1 VSEGAVVLHKRPGGT
16 HTARVDELDEEEL
29 DDAGDQILRAFEA
42 RAKLAELGGDKHLLE
57 ARVGVASSMRLDRE
71 LEPSG
76 GRAVD
81 VDGRIEL
88 TEGTKHAVDA
98 SADVQEVVASLDS
111 RMRLSE
117 VIDTTA
123 DRLGLL
129 DDEVATLR
137 EEALDVTRELL
148 ELGALRFRGD

>member
-1 VSEGAVVLHKRPGGT
+1 V
-16 HTARVDELDEEEL
+16 
-29 DDAGDQILRAFEA
+29 
-42 RAKLAELGGDKHLLE
+42 
-57 ARVGVASSMRLDRE
+57 
-71 LEPSG
+71 
-76 GRAVD
+76 
-81 VDGRIEL
+81 EL

-129 DDEVATLR
+129 DDEVATIR